1 MSVEVAQVHASR
13 TRGPFGRRDRPRHTS
28 AECRCQ
34 GGVYVFA
41 PAGDLLHREIAPL
54 KFEAN
59 SGAPSRLDPSFPAG
73 RMRVRAFFPR
83 PPGGRALEPLN
94 ANLQRSALTR
104 AALEQ
109 RNEG

>member
-1 MSVEVAQVHASR
+1 
-13 TRGPFGRRDRPRHTS
+13 
-28 AECRCQ
+28 
-34 GGVYVFA
+34 
-41 PAGDLLHREIAPL
+41 
-54 KFEAN
+54 
-59 SGAPSRLDPSFPAG
+59 
-73 RMRVRAFFPR
+73 MRVRAFFPR